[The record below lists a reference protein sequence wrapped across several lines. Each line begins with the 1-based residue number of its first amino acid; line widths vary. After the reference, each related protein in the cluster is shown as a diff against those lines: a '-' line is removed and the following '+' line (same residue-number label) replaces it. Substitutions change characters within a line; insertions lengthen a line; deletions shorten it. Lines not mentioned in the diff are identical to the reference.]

1 MHSLLRS
8 GGFLAVLAAALLWL
22 ASGDFSPVH
31 AASRGLIVTGLSG
44 SSANTEE
51 FQRLALETKRLLGE
65 RGLPLANIEILDGNT
80 GREAILKKLADSRSQ
95 LTPGDEFWLV
105 LYGHSGKAAGGV
117 PAFQI
122 KGPRLT
128 ADDLKAA
135 LDPITARQIVLIGT
149 SGSGAFLPLLQ
160 NERRTVIAATNGEGE
175 SDQPR
180 YPDAWIAAFTENP
193 QAAVPWIAARAAFL
207 VDAQYKNSQLAQ
219 LEHARL
225 TDPVTGK
232 ILEPPFGLDPA
243 AVSGPPAGAIRPAA
257 IAASSGDDGD
267 KESPFHAGDL
277 KVKLTDPNAMW
288 EHQPPTAETKKLIAA
303 AQAAPNPEHY
313 PAVVLA
319 QRLGLTVEDDRTTD
333 QLSFARVYLA
343 REDAVADWSNQFLPQ
358 SPPVVTSK
366 LEVARVIH
374 PDGSSVAFNPA
385 KLPGATDPTSGTCCA
400 LTMVYLPD
408 AHAGCVVEIGYRT
421 RALLNASLPEV
432 SESLPVQRGVPVL
445 ATEVEV
451 RVPQK
456 QIYHVALKNQLVAP
470 VESSENGRRVLRWDI
485 GPLAATEPMQD
496 DPPRAA
502 WTAWVGVSS
511 LPSWDA
517 FAAWYQRIAKGSD
530 APDPAVRKMALDLAA
545 GAANRQEKLQRLYE
559 FVSALRYV
567 AVEIG
572 VQGFRPRTPAQ
583 VLENRFG
590 DCKDKANLLVAMLR
604 AVDIDARFALVNRGG
619 ATDVNF
625 PSWQFNHAV
634 AFVPRPANAPNEGEW
649 WLDSTDGMTPFGFIP
664 PGDIGRDAFVFNEK
678 TGKAEFK
685 TIAGVGGNMST
696 LADLWDLRQEGT
708 APGGGWTGSFQRT
721 ATGLAEYQVR
731 QGFRGMGPGQQKD
744 GIYHLLAE
752 LWPNGDFKD
761 PALSDVADMHQPAQ
775 LRARVSSDG
784 ARLPLAE
791 FPWAG
796 VFSAP
801 GRDRPLWLN
810 DGQPFT
816 GTQTLRLHYAGAL
829 PATLPEP
836 VKTEVAGQTLSIVWR
851 RIDDQTAERVVRAEI
866 QRPMVATA
874 DYAALRQALRQW
886 SAAAS
891 ADLAAR

>member
-1 MHSLLRS
+1 MRLLLRS
-8 GGFLAVLAAALLWL
+8 GGSLALLAAALLWI
-22 ASGDFSPVH
+22 ASGYFSSIQ

-65 RGLPLANIEILDGNT
+65 RGVQMANVEILDGNS
-80 GREAILKKLADSRSQ
+80 GRDTILKKLDDARAR

-128 ADDLKAA
+128 AADLKTA
-135 LDPITARQIVLIGT
+135 LDPITARQIVFIGT

-160 NERRTVIAATNGEGE
+160 NERRTVIAATNGDGE

-180 YPDAWIAAFTENP
+180 YPEAWLAAFTENP

-207 VDAQYKNSQLAQ
+207 VDAQYHSSQLAQ

-225 TDPVTGK
+225 ADPVTGK

-243 AVSGPPAGAIRPAA
+243 TVSGPAPGVTSPAVAA
-257 IAASSGDDGD
+257 AAASRDDGD
-267 KESPFHAGDL
+267 RESPFSVGDL
-277 KVKLTDPNAMW
+277 KIKLTDPNAMW
-288 EHQPPTAETKKLIAA
+288 ERQPPTAEAKRLIAA
-303 AQAAPNPEHY
+303 AQAAPNPDHY
-313 PAVVLA
+313 PALVLA

-333 QLSFARVYLA
+333 QLSFVRVYLA

-385 KLPGATDPTSGTCCA
+385 KLPGATDPTSGTCNA
-400 LTMVYLPD
+400 MTMVYLPD

-421 RALLNASLPEV
+421 RALLDASLPEV
-432 SESLPVQRGVPVL
+432 SESLPVQREVPVL
-445 ATEVEV
+445 ASEVEI

-456 QIYHVALKNQLVAP
+456 QIYHVALKNQTTAA
-470 VESSENGRRVLRWDI
+470 VESVENGRRVLRWQL
-485 GPLAATEPMQD
+485 GPLAASEPMRD

-517 FAAWYQRIAKGSD
+517 FAEWYLRIAKGSD
-530 APDPAVRKMALDLAA
+530 AIDPTVRKMAQDLVA
-545 GAANRQEKLQRLYE
+545 GAANRQDKVQRVYE
-559 FVSALRYV
+559 FVSAMRYV

-583 VLENRFG
+583 VLANRFG
-590 DCKDKANLLVAMLR
+590 DCKDKANLVVAMLR
-604 AVDIDARFALVNRGG
+604 ALDIDARFALVNRGG

-634 AFVPRPANAPNEGEW
+634 AFVPKPADSTNEAER
-649 WLDSTDGMTPFGFIP
+649 WLDSTDGMTPFGYIP
-664 PGDIGRDAFVFNEK
+664 PGDIGRDAFVFNDK

-685 TIAGVGGNMST
+685 TITGAGGNMST
-696 LADLWDLRQEGT
+696 LADVWDLQQDGAAT
-708 APGGGWTGSFQRT
+708 SGWTGSFQRT

-731 QGFRGMGPGQQKD
+731 QGFRGTGPGQQQD
-744 GIYHLLAE
+744 HIYSLLAD
-752 LWPNGDFKD
+752 LWPGGDFKE
-761 PALSDVADMHQPAQ
+761 PALSDVADMRQPAQ
-775 LRARVSSDG
+775 LRARVSAVG
-784 ARLPLAE
+784 GRLPRPD
-791 FPWAG
+791 FPWAT

-801 GRDRPLWLN
+801 ERNRPVWLN

-816 GTQTLRLHYAGAL
+816 GMQTVRLHYTGKAPAAL
-829 PATLPEP
+829 PAP
-836 VKTEVAGQTLSIVWR
+836 VKTEVAGQTLSIAWQW
-851 RIDDQTAERVVRAEI
+851 IDDKTTERVARVEI
-866 QRPMVATA
+866 GRPIVATA
-874 DYAALRQALRQW
+874 DYAAVRQALRQW
-886 SAAAS
+886 NAAA
-891 ADLAAR
+891 ATDLAAR